1 MFHRLIA
8 TSLLLTIL
16 IASPVT
22 AQPDQESDT
31 ASRVEQAAKNLVN
44 QQTYL
49 LQYRFQPGETLKWN
63 VEHTASTKAQIAGT
77 MEESSSRSQSVK
89 VWTIQQ
95 VDDNGNI
102 EFVHSIESVELW
114 QQVGEEEPETFDSKT
129 DQSTPPAFAAV
140 REKIGKPLAT
150 IKIAP
155 NGQILERKSESQQT
169 NFGVGEICIPF
180 PETAIPI
187 DHQWYVPTTLS
198 GKDEDGVPHQL
209 KARVNYKLIKVK
221 DGLAYISFRTEV
233 LTPIDNEKVH
243 SQILQHLNS
252 GYAVFNIRDGRM
264 VRKEVEWNEKV
275 QGYEGADSY
284 LQYVGRLSER
294 LLTPGSANAAADNA
308 TSQRDPVKK
317 AGDKPTI
324 RK

>member
-1 MFHRLIA
+1 MFYRTIA
-8 TSLLLTIL
+8 TLLFTTAL
-16 IASPVT
+16 ITSPVF
-22 AQPDQESDT
+22 AQTDQDDDA

-49 LQYRFQPGETLKWN
+49 LQYRFQPNETLKWN

-77 MEESSSRSQSVK
+77 LEESASRSQSTK
-89 VWTIQQ
+89 VWNISD
-95 VDDNGNI
+95 VDSEGNI
-102 EFVHSIESVELW
+102 EFVHSIESVKLW
-114 QQVGEEEPETFDSKT
+114 QKVGNEPPETFDSRT
-129 DQSTPPAFAAV
+129 DKSTPPAFAAV
-140 REKIGKPLAT
+140 RQKIGKPLAT
-150 IKIAP
+150 ITIAP
-155 NGQILERKSESQQT
+155 NGKILERTSESTQT
-169 NFGVGEICIPF
+169 SFGVGEVCIPF

-187 DHQWYVPTTLS
+187 EHQWYVPTTLS

-221 DGLAYISFRTEV
+221 DGLAYISFRMEV

-252 GYAVFNIRDGRM
+252 GYAVFHIRDGRM

-294 LLTPGSANAAADNA
+294 LLTDNTSPASADNT
-308 TSQRDPVKK
+308 TSKREPIKK
-317 AGDKPTI
+317 LGDKPII